1 MSIIIIMIDAK
12 KFPIAIYLIGLPC
25 IITLPNDD
33 GIGIM
38 NIDKNYLVK
47 IISIFDYVSALT

>member
-1 MSIIIIMIDAK
+1 MIDAK